1 MGALQRPHSGPAFT
15 KGLAGS
21 LLLAGLMYCTSQVA
35 PSMTVDARALSGYT
49 SLEERITEYLF
60 DGEESQPMWA

>member
-1 MGALQRPHSGPAFT
+1 MGALHRPHSGPAYIT
-15 KGLAGS
+15 GIAS
-21 LLLAGLMYCTSQVA
+21 CLLLAASLCYANLFAASPA
-35 PSMTVDARALSGYT
+35 SDARALSGYT